1 MPKITLLSGAF
12 LAALATQLTLVSALY
27 AQAPAQPQVQARQ
40 PLEKPTKDIPELRV
54 RRDLVI
60 NPVQSIKQY
69 CCGGSM
75 SSSRN
80 CLDITLSNQAGSP
93 MTWAVTRFVGVVPG
107 ECLKSHPDPSCAN
120 NPPGVICMNMVCEQY
135 AADTTIT
142 TDGPAVT
149 VPANGTAQAK
159 IQNPAKLYKSGHV
172 EVAAKVGGTA
182 STTKLS
188 TLPWGQCVL

>member
-1 MPKITLLSGAF
+1 MRTFIRLSGVF
-12 LAALATQLTLVSALY
+12 LAALAIQATLVSAAY
-27 AQAPAQPQVQARQ
+27 AQAPAPPQAQARQ
-40 PLEKPTKDIPELRV
+40 QLEKPRTDLSELVV
-54 RRDLVI
+54 RRDLTL

-80 CLDITLSNQAGSP
+80 CLDITLANQSGAP
-93 MTWAVTRFVGVVPG
+93 MTWAITRFVGVVQG
-107 ECLKSHPDPSCAN
+107 DCLKSHPDPSCAN
-120 NPPGVICMNMVCEQY
+120 LPPGIICMKTVCEQY

-142 TDGPAVT
+142 TNGPSVT

-159 IQNPAKLYKSGHV
+159 IQNPAKTYKSGRV
-172 EVAAKVGGTA
+172 EVAAKVGATA
-182 STTKLS
+182 SSTDLP